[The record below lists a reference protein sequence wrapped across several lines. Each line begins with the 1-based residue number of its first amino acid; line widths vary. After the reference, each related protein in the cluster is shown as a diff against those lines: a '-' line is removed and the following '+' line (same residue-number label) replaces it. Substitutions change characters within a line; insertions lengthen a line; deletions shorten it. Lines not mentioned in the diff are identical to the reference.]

1 MAEVNL
7 HSWPEISQASEG
19 LQLNSTAATWE
30 YIHARL
36 TRLETRLVEH
46 KRKVAATLPPL
57 QPEPDPPGGPPLY
70 TIAQQQFQITC
81 YQPPPPIS
89 RPLLR
94 PPPNPPNGQ
103 PWNYVQPRPNQ
114 QVPTYGLVS
123 AYDPELYRHQFNP
136 PAAPQPPYTY
146 MNSHALLRSPY
157 DGPQNPPLPPYKPDR
172 DQLHHDHQPIDYQQL
187 PLTAGAAANL
197 PHQNYQPVGQQRC
210 TRKPPL
216 DWPQPPPQHS
226 PSCWCPPTATPL
238 PTVVVPISTPA
249 NGFVEIQHL
258 PCPPEHAQ
266 FQIFGEPISDS
277 SDVEMLIME
286 EVRTEELPPIECGK
300 RHENRAF
307 HCESCGMTVEKYE
320 NKEMARDRGV
330 AGGHSL
336 WRVSSALQ
344 LKTPQLLLAFYS
356 NFSAN

>member
-7 HSWPEISQASEG
+7 HSSEISQASEG
-19 LQLNSTAATWE
+19 LQLNSTAAKWE

-36 TRLETRLVEH
+36 ARLETRLVEH
-46 KRKVAATLPPL
+46 NR
-57 QPEPDPPGGPPLY
+57 G
-70 TIAQQQFQITC
+70 
-81 YQPPPPIS
+81 
-89 RPLLR
+89 
-94 PPPNPPNGQ
+94 
-103 PWNYVQPRPNQ
+103 PRPNQ

-146 MNSHALLRSPY
+146 MDSYALLRSPY
-157 DGPQNPPLPPYKPDR
+157 DGPQNPPLPPYKPER
-172 DQLHHDHQPIDYQQL
+172 DQLYHGHQPIDYQQP

-238 PTVVVPISTPA
+238 PTAAVPISTPA

-258 PCPPEHAQ
+258 PRPPQHAQ
-266 FQIFGEPISDS
+266 FQIFTEPISDS
-277 SDVEMLIME
+277 SDVEMPITE
-286 EVRTEELPPIECGK
+286 EVRTEELPPNELITK
-300 RHENRAF
+300 F
-307 HCESCGMTVEKYE
+307 LF
-320 NKEMARDRGV
+320 NKKIFI
-330 AGGHSL
+330 HK
-336 WRVSSALQ
+336 WRVVHGYYILALVST
-344 LKTPQLLLAFYS
+344 LAIAFISKIIKSKPKLPPGPKRWPMIGNLNLLGSLPLRPTLARK
-356 NFSAN
+356 A